1 MGPAQLERKT
11 RAPTA
16 STLYEAMPLYELERS
31 MEDIAFE
38 FPRAKKEVWDK
49 RRVVTVV
56 AVGGRSSRA
65 RE

>member
-1 MGPAQLERKT
+1 
-11 RAPTA
+11 
-16 STLYEAMPLYELERS
+16 MPLYELERS